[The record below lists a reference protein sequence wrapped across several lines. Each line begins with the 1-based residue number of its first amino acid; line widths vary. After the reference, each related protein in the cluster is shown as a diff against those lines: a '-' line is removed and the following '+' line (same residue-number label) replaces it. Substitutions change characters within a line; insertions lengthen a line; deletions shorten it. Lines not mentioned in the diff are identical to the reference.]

1 MENCDNLGFSVETE
15 DLERYIPH
23 ISTGMNIEYCDM
35 QFTVLLVTFQVENN
49 QRLIKNQTENVA
61 KCLMPRKSRKILLM

>member
-23 ISTGMNIEYCDM
+23 ISTGMNVIALYNTCNSARDINC
-35 QFTVLLVTFQVENN
+35 NN
-49 QRLIKNQTENVA
+49 N
-61 KCLMPRKSRKILLM
+61 